1 MTSIS
6 RSRRGRATQPSD
18 GGRVAPLSQTAE
30 YALRA
35 MAELAR
41 PHAEPLRGSDL
52 SSATQVPP
60 HYLSKVLRRL
70 VNAGLLV
77 SQKGHGG
84 GFVLARPAG
93 EIRFADV
100 LAAVDQAPHSGRCAF
115 GWGSCDAQHPCL
127 LHPAWSRLNDAL
139 MSWADRTTLAEV
151 IAQQTETGR
160 AAPLKAPAA
169 RSRRRLPLKTS

>member
-6 RSRRGRATQPSD
+6 RSRRGRAVQPAD

-52 SSATQVPP
+52 SDATQVPP

-70 VNAGLLV
+70 VRAGLLV

-84 GFVLARPAG
+84 GFVLARPAR

-115 GWGSCDAQHPCL
+115 GWGSCDVQHPCL
-127 LHPAWSRLNDAL
+127 LHPAWSRLNEAL
-139 MSWADRTTLAEV
+139 MIWADRTTLAEV
-151 IAQQTETGR
+151 IAQQNDKGR
-160 AAPLKAPAA
+160 VAPLKTPAA
-169 RSRRRLPLKTS
+169 RARRRVPLKT